1 MRSWALRSRLQPRR
15 AVVCMLPSASAHE
28 STRGS
33 DPVSNCG
40 AAVCHQ
46 PARGLACLDG
56 WRLGDPTARMLGR
69 VTLNPLKHIDPFGT
83 ILIPLLCVYAGFPL
97 IGWAKPTPV
106 TTRNFKNIKRDD
118 ILTTLAG
125 PASNLLTA
133 IVATIILLVLKFVNA
148 GTVISAM
155 MAAQMGMIDPNVM
168 HGSPILFPLTLL
180 LYYAVLINLILM
192 AFNLI
197 PLPPLDGS
205 HVVRH
210 MLPYNWLRAYD
221 SIGMIG
227 LILVFLFGGR
237 FIGMIVSPMLNV
249 FNHILLGM

>member
-1 MRSWALRSRLQPRR
+1 MNLH
-15 AVVCMLPSASAHE
+15 AVLIIFQIVVLLFAISLHEAAH
-28 STRGS
+28 GWM
-33 DPVSNCG
+33 
-40 AAVCHQ
+40 A
-46 PARGLACLDG
+46 

-69 VTLNPLKHIDPFGT
+69 VTLNPLRHIDPFGT
-83 ILIPLLCVYAGFPL
+83 VLIPLLCVYAGFPL

-106 TTRNFKNIKRDD
+106 TTRNFKHIKRDD

-133 IVATIILLVLKFVNA
+133 IAATVILLVLKFINA
-148 GTVISAM
+148 PTVISAM

-168 HGSPILFPLTLL
+168 NASPVLFPITML
-180 LYYAVLINLILM
+180 LYYAVLLNLILM

-210 MLPYNWLRAYD
+210 MLPYNWLRVYD

-227 LILVFLFGGR
+227 LILIFFFGAR
-237 FIGMIVSPMLNV
+237 FIGMIVSPMLSV
-249 FNHILLGM
+249 FNHILLSM

>member
-1 MRSWALRSRLQPRR
+1 MNVH
-15 AVVCMLPSASAHE
+15 AVLIIFQIVVLLFAISLHEASHGWMA
-28 STRGS
+28 
-33 DPVSNCG
+33 
-40 AAVCHQ
+40 
-46 PARGLACLDG
+46 

-106 TTRNFKNIKRDD
+106 TTRNFKHIKRDD

-125 PASNLLTA
+125 PTSNLLTA
-133 IVATIILLVLKFVNA
+133 IAATLVLLALKFVSPA
-148 GTVISAM
+148 TVISGM
-155 MAAQMGMIDPNVM
+155 MAAQMGMFDPNVM
-168 HGSPILFPLTLL
+168 HASPILFPLTLL
-180 LYYAVLINLILM
+180 LYYAVLLNLILM

-221 SIGMIG
+221 SIGIFG
-227 LILVFLFGGR
+227 LILIFIFGGH
-237 FIGMIVSPMLNV
+237 FIDMIISPMLNV
-249 FNHILLGM
+249 FNHILLSM

>member
-1 MRSWALRSRLQPRR
+1 MNLH
-15 AVVCMLPSASAHE
+15 VVLIIFQIVVLLFAISLHEAAH
-28 STRGS
+28 GWM
-33 DPVSNCG
+33 
-40 AAVCHQ
+40 A
-46 PARGLACLDG
+46 
-56 WRLGDPTARMLGR
+56 WRLGDPTAKMLGR
-69 VTLNPLKHIDPFGT
+69 VTLNPIKHIDPFGT

-133 IVATIILLVLKFVNA
+133 IAATIILLILKFFNPT
-148 GTVISAM
+148 TVVSAM
-155 MAAQMGMIDPNVM
+155 MAAQSGMIEPSIMNA
-168 HGSPILFPLTLL
+168 SPALFPLTML

-210 MLPYNWLRAYD
+210 MLPYNWLRVYD
-221 SIGMIG
+221 SIGIIG
-227 LILVFLFGGR
+227 LILIFFFGAR
-237 FIGMIVSPMLNV
+237 FIGMIVSPMLLI
-249 FNHILLGM
+249 FNHILLSM

>member
-1 MRSWALRSRLQPRR
+1 MNLH
-15 AVVCMLPSASAHE
+15 VVLIIFQIVVLLFAISLHEAAH
-28 STRGS
+28 GWM
-33 DPVSNCG
+33 
-40 AAVCHQ
+40 A
-46 PARGLACLDG
+46 
-56 WRLGDPTARMLGR
+56 WRLGDPTAQMLGR
-69 VTLNPLKHIDPFGT
+69 VTLNPVKHIDPFGT

-133 IVATIILLVLKFVNA
+133 IAATLILLVLKFANPA
-148 GTVISAM
+148 TVISAM
-155 MAAQMGMIDPNVM
+155 MAAQVGMIDPSVM
-168 HGSPILFPLTLL
+168 HSSPVLFPITLL
-180 LYYAVLINLILM
+180 LYYAVLLNLILM

-221 SIGMIG
+221 SIGWIG
-227 LILVFLFGGR
+227 LILIFFFGAR
-237 FIGMIVSPMLNV
+237 FIGMIVSPMLGI
-249 FNHILLGM
+249 FNHILLTM

>member
-1 MRSWALRSRLQPRR
+1 MNLH
-15 AVVCMLPSASAHE
+15 VVLIIFQIVVLLFAISLHEAAH
-28 STRGS
+28 GWM
-33 DPVSNCG
+33 
-40 AAVCHQ
+40 A
-46 PARGLACLDG
+46 

-69 VTLNPLKHIDPFGT
+69 VTLNPLRHIDPFGT
-83 ILIPLLCVYAGFPL
+83 VLVPLLCLYAGFPL

-106 TTRNFKNIKRDD
+106 TTRNFKNIRRDD

-133 IVATIILLVLKFVNA
+133 IVALVVLLALKAFDPNTVLTAV
-148 GTVISAM
+148 GS
-155 MAAQMGMIDPNVM
+155 AQMGAVSQIAM
-168 HGSPILFPLTLL
+168 HSSPVLFPLTLL
-180 LYYAVLINLILM
+180 LYYAVLLNLVLM

-227 LILVFLFGGR
+227 LILVFFFGGR
-237 FIGMIVSPMLNV
+237 FIGMIVSPMLGV
-249 FNHILLGM
+249 FNHILLSM

>member
-1 MRSWALRSRLQPRR
+1 MNQH
-15 AVVCMLPSASAHE
+15 VVLIIFQIVVLLFAISLHEAAH
-28 STRGS
+28 GWM
-33 DPVSNCG
+33 
-40 AAVCHQ
+40 A
-46 PARGLACLDG
+46 

-69 VTLNPLKHIDPFGT
+69 VTLNPLRHIDPFGT
-83 ILIPLLCVYAGFPL
+83 VLIPLLCVYAGFPL

-106 TTRNFKNIKRDD
+106 TTRNFKNIRRDD

-133 IVATIILLVLKFVNA
+133 IVALVILLVLKAVDPS
-148 GTVISAM
+148 TVLTAVMS
-155 MAAQMGMIDPNVM
+155 AQMNSVGGTGMN
-168 HGSPILFPLTLL
+168 GSSIIFPLALL
-180 LYYAVLINLILM
+180 LYYAVLLNLVLM

-221 SIGMIG
+221 SIGIAG
-227 LILVFLFGGR
+227 LILVFFFGGR
-237 FIGMIVSPMLNV
+237 FIAMIVSPMLGV
-249 FNHILLGM
+249 FNHILLSM

>member
-1 MRSWALRSRLQPRR
+1 MNLH
-15 AVVCMLPSASAHE
+15 VVLIIFQIVVLLFAISLHEAAH
-28 STRGS
+28 GWM
-33 DPVSNCG
+33 
-40 AAVCHQ
+40 A
-46 PARGLACLDG
+46 

-69 VTLNPLKHIDPFGT
+69 VTLNPLRHIDPFGT
-83 ILIPLLCVYAGFPL
+83 LLIPLLCVYAGFPL

-106 TTRNFKNIKRDD
+106 TTRNFKNIRRDD

-133 IVATIILLVLKFVNA
+133 IVALIILLVLKAVDPN
-148 GTVISAM
+148 TVLTAVGS
-155 MAAQMGMIDPNVM
+155 AQMGAVSQVAMN
-168 HGSPILFPLTLL
+168 GSPVLFPLTLL
-180 LYYAVLINLILM
+180 LYYAVLLNLVLM

-205 HVVRH
+205 HVLRH

-227 LILVFLFGGR
+227 LVLIFFFGGR
-237 FIGMIVSPMLNV
+237 FIGAIVSPLLGV
-249 FNHILLGM
+249 FNHILLSM

>member
-1 MRSWALRSRLQPRR
+1 MNLH
-15 AVVCMLPSASAHE
+15 AVLIIFQIVVLLFAISLHEAAH
-28 STRGS
+28 
-33 DPVSNCG
+33 
-40 AAVCHQ
+40 
-46 PARGLACLDG
+46 G
-56 WRLGDPTARMLGR
+56 WMANRLGDPTARMLGR
-69 VTLNPLKHIDPFGT
+69 VTLNPIKHIDPFGT

-106 TTRNFKNIKRDD
+106 TTRNFKNLRRDD

-133 IVATIILLVLKFVNA
+133 IVALIVLLLLKHFDPLPVEAVVMGAINPEIMNA
-148 GTVISAM
+148 
-155 MAAQMGMIDPNVM
+155 
-168 HGSPILFPLTLL
+168 SPVLFPLSLL
-180 LYYAVLINLILM
+180 LYYGVLLNLVLM

-205 HVVRH
+205 HVLRH

-227 LILVFLFGGR
+227 LVLVFLFGGR
-237 FIGMIVSPMLNV
+237 FIGLIVSPFLGV
-249 FNHILLGM
+249 FNHILLRM

>member
-1 MRSWALRSRLQPRR
+1 MNLH
-15 AVVCMLPSASAHE
+15 VVLIIFQIVVLLFAISLHEAAH
-28 STRGS
+28 
-33 DPVSNCG
+33 
-40 AAVCHQ
+40 AWMA
-46 PARGLACLDG
+46 

-69 VTLNPLKHIDPFGT
+69 VTLNPLRHIDPFGT

-133 IVATIILLVLKFVNA
+133 VVALIILIVLKFFSA
-148 GTVISAM
+148 ATVMTAVASV
-155 MAAQMGMIDPNVM
+155 QMGSADAVAMN
-168 HGSPILFPLTLL
+168 GSPILFPVTLL
-180 LYYAVLINLILM
+180 LYYAVLLNLVLM

-205 HVVRH
+205 HVVRN
-210 MLPYNWLRAYD
+210 MLPYNWLRVYD
-221 SIGMIG
+221 SIGIIG
-227 LILVFLFGGR
+227 LVLIFLFGAR
-237 FIGMIVSPMLNV
+237 FIGMIVGPMLAV

>member
-1 MRSWALRSRLQPRR
+1 MNLHVVLILFQI
-15 AVVCMLPSASAHE
+15 AVLLFAISLHEAAH
-28 STRGS
+28 GWM
-33 DPVSNCG
+33 
-40 AAVCHQ
+40 A
-46 PARGLACLDG
+46 

-69 VTLNPLKHIDPFGT
+69 VTLNPIKHIDPFGT
-83 ILIPLLCVYAGFPL
+83 VLVPLLCVYAGFPL

-106 TTRNFKNIKRDD
+106 TTRNFKNIRRDD

-133 IVATIILLVLKFVNA
+133 IVSLIILLVLKFVNA
-148 GTVISAM
+148 TTVLSAV
-155 MAAQMGMIDPNVM
+155 MAAQMGAVDPATIN
-168 HGSPILFPLTLL
+168 GSPVLFPLTLL
-180 LYYAVLINLILM
+180 LYYAVLLNLVLM

-210 MLPYNWLRAYD
+210 LLPYNWLRVYD

-227 LILVFLFGGR
+227 LVLVFFFGGR
-237 FIGMIVSPMLNV
+237 FIAMIVSPLLSV
-249 FNHILLGM
+249 FNHLLLSL

>member
-1 MRSWALRSRLQPRR
+1 MNLH
-15 AVVCMLPSASAHE
+15 VVLIIFQIVVLLFAISLHEAAH
-28 STRGS
+28 GWM
-33 DPVSNCG
+33 
-40 AAVCHQ
+40 A
-46 PARGLACLDG
+46 

-69 VTLNPLKHIDPFGT
+69 VTLNPIKHIDPFGT

-133 IVATIILLVLKFVNA
+133 IAATVILLALKFVNPT
-148 GTVISAM
+148 TVMSAM
-155 MAAQMGMIDPNVM
+155 MAAQSGMIEPSIMNA
-168 HGSPILFPLTLL
+168 SPVLFPFTML

-221 SIGMIG
+221 SIGIIG
-227 LILVFLFGGR
+227 LILIFFFGAR
-237 FIGMIVSPMLNV
+237 FIGMIVSPMLSV
-249 FNHILLGM
+249 FNHILLSM